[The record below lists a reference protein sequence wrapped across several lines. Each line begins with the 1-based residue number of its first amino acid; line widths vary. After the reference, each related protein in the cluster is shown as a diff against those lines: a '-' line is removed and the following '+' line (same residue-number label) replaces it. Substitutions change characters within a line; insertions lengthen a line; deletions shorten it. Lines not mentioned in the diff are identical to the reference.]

1 MPKSIIFCNFG
12 KLLDSLLMDKLI
24 GRKLEQAKLQACM
37 ESERSEFVVVY
48 GRRRIGKT
56 FLVRRFFKDNYAF
69 SFVGKH
75 EMRREQQL
83 AEFAKELMC
92 YSHSTFVPQLKN
104 WTEAFDALQRLLET
118 YNIPGKKVVFFD
130 EMPWM
135 DTPKSDFVSAL
146 ENFWNGWA
154 NMRDDIVLV
163 ACGSATSWM
172 VDKLLHNQGGLF
184 NRITQ
189 KIYLRPFKLSEMEQY
204 LDEKHFGWN
213 RYQIAQCYM
222 ILGGIPFY
230 LTLLNPK
237 LSLLS
242 NIDELF
248 FADAHAMLRT
258 EYNELYSTLFKRPDN
273 YLAVIRMLT
282 ERKEGFT
289 RKEINEKTKLGGA
302 ALSKILSDLEQC
314 DFIFSYARYGNAKNN
329 AIYRIKD
336 FYTLFYYKYV
346 NGIDTKDSLRW
357 THLSST
363 PQVSSW
369 QGFSFELLCLLH
381 LDEIKKALGIDRILN
396 DASAWRSRQPEQ
408 NTQIDLVIERADHN
422 INLCEMKFSSG
433 MYAIDKGYEQKLR
446 ERMSIFLAET
456 MTRCSTRIT
465 MVTTYGVLQNKHSGI
480 VNDEVLLDD
489 LFE

>member
-1 MPKSIIFCNFG
+1 
-12 KLLDSLLMDKLI
+12 
-24 GRKLEQAKLQACM
+24 M

-75 EMRREQQL
+75 EMGREQQL
-83 AEFAKELMC
+83 TEFAKELMR

-289 RKEINEKTKLGGA
+289 RKEISEKTKLGGA

>member
-1 MPKSIIFCNFG
+1 
-12 KLLDSLLMDKLI
+12 
-24 GRKLEQAKLQACM
+24 M

-75 EMRREQQL
+75 EMGREQQL
-83 AEFAKELMC
+83 TEFAKELMR

-289 RKEINEKTKLGGA
+289 RKEISEKTKLGGA

-369 QGFSFELLCLLH
+369 QGFCFELLCLLH

-396 DASAWRSRQPEQ
+396 DASAWRSKQPEQ

-465 MVTTYGVLQNKHSGI
+465 LVTTYGVLQNKHSGI

>member
-1 MPKSIIFCNFG
+1 
-12 KLLDSLLMDKLI
+12 MDKLI

-92 YSHSTFVPQLKN
+92 YSHSTFVPHLKN

>member
-1 MPKSIIFCNFG
+1 
-12 KLLDSLLMDKLI
+12 
-24 GRKLEQAKLQACM
+24 M

-92 YSHSTFVPQLKN
+92 YSHSAFVPQLKN

-189 KIYLRPFKLSEMEQY
+189 KLYLRPFKLSEMEQY

-289 RKEINEKTKLGGA
+289 RKEISEKTKLGGA

>member
-1 MPKSIIFCNFG
+1 
-12 KLLDSLLMDKLI
+12 
-24 GRKLEQAKLQACM
+24 M

-83 AEFAKELMC
+83 TEFAKELMR

-189 KIYLRPFKLSEMEQY
+189 KLYLRPFKLSEMEQY

-289 RKEINEKTKLGGA
+289 RKEISEKTKLGGA

>member
-1 MPKSIIFCNFG
+1 
-12 KLLDSLLMDKLI
+12 
-24 GRKLEQAKLQACM
+24 M

-56 FLVRRFFKDNYAF
+56 FLVRRFFRDNYAF

-75 EMRREQQL
+75 EMGREQQL
-83 AEFAKELMC
+83 TEFAKELMR

-118 YNIPGKKVVFFD
+118 YGIPDKKVVFFD

-289 RKEINEKTKLGGA
+289 RKEISEKTKLSGA

>member
-1 MPKSIIFCNFG
+1 
-12 KLLDSLLMDKLI
+12 MDKLI

-75 EMRREQQL
+75 EMGREQQL
-83 AEFAKELMC
+83 AEFAKELMR

-189 KIYLRPFKLSEMEQY
+189 KLYLRPFKLSEMEQY

-289 RKEINEKTKLGGA
+289 RKEISEKTKLSGA

-396 DASAWRSRQPEQ
+396 DASAWRSKQPEQ

>member
-1 MPKSIIFCNFG
+1 
-12 KLLDSLLMDKLI
+12 
-24 GRKLEQAKLQACM
+24 M

-172 VDKLLHNQGGLF
+172 VDKLLYNQGGLF

-189 KIYLRPFKLSEMEQY
+189 KLYLRPFKLSEMEQY

-289 RKEINEKTKLGGA
+289 RKEISEKTKLGGA

-369 QGFSFELLCLLH
+369 QGFSFELLGLLH

-396 DASAWRSRQPEQ
+396 DASAWRSKQPEQ

>member
-1 MPKSIIFCNFG
+1 
-12 KLLDSLLMDKLI
+12 
-24 GRKLEQAKLQACM
+24 M

-163 ACGSATSWM
+163 ACGSAISWM

-289 RKEINEKTKLGGA
+289 RKEISEKTKLGGA

-465 MVTTYGVLQNKHSGI
+465 LVTTYGVLQNKHSGI

>member
-1 MPKSIIFCNFG
+1 
-12 KLLDSLLMDKLI
+12 
-24 GRKLEQAKLQACM
+24 M

-118 YNIPGKKVVFFD
+118 YNISGKKVVFFD

-258 EYNELYSTLFKRPDN
+258 EYNELCSTLFKRPDN

>member
-1 MPKSIIFCNFG
+1 
-12 KLLDSLLMDKLI
+12 
-24 GRKLEQAKLQACM
+24 M

-56 FLVRRFFKDNYAF
+56 FLVRRFFRDNYAF

-75 EMRREQQL
+75 EMGREQQL
-83 AEFAKELMC
+83 TEFAKELMR

-118 YNIPGKKVVFFD
+118 YGIPDKKVVFFD

-289 RKEINEKTKLGGA
+289 RKEISEKTKLGGA

-396 DASAWRSRQPEQ
+396 DASAWRSKQPEQ

-465 MVTTYGVLQNKHSGI
+465 LVTTYGVLQNKHSGI

>member
-1 MPKSIIFCNFG
+1 
-12 KLLDSLLMDKLI
+12 
-24 GRKLEQAKLQACM
+24 M

-118 YNIPGKKVVFFD
+118 YGIPDKKVVFFD

-163 ACGSATSWM
+163 ACGSAISWM

-289 RKEINEKTKLGGA
+289 RKEISEKTKLGGA

-465 MVTTYGVLQNKHSGI
+465 LVTTYGVLQNKHSGI

>member
-1 MPKSIIFCNFG
+1 
-12 KLLDSLLMDKLI
+12 MDKLI

-396 DASAWRSRQPEQ
+396 DASAWRSRQPEL

>member
-1 MPKSIIFCNFG
+1 
-12 KLLDSLLMDKLI
+12 
-24 GRKLEQAKLQACM
+24 M

-163 ACGSATSWM
+163 TCGSATSWM

-381 LDEIKKALGIDRILN
+381 LDEIKKALGIDSILN

>member
-1 MPKSIIFCNFG
+1 
-12 KLLDSLLMDKLI
+12 
-24 GRKLEQAKLQACM
+24 M

-329 AIYRIKD
+329 AIYRIKN

-396 DASAWRSRQPEQ
+396 DASVWRSRQPEQ

>member
-1 MPKSIIFCNFG
+1 
-12 KLLDSLLMDKLI
+12 MDKLI

-456 MTRCSTRIT
+456 MTRCRTRIT

>member
-1 MPKSIIFCNFG
+1 
-12 KLLDSLLMDKLI
+12 
-24 GRKLEQAKLQACM
+24 M

-75 EMRREQQL
+75 EMGREQQL
-83 AEFAKELMC
+83 AEFAKELMR

-118 YNIPGKKVVFFD
+118 YDIPGKKVVFFD

>member
-1 MPKSIIFCNFG
+1 
-12 KLLDSLLMDKLI
+12 MDKLI

-56 FLVRRFFKDNYAF
+56 FLVRRFFRDNYAF

-75 EMRREQQL
+75 EMGREQQL
-83 AEFAKELMC
+83 TEFGKELMR

-118 YNIPGKKVVFFD
+118 YGIPDKKVVFFD

-289 RKEINEKTKLGGA
+289 RKEISEKTKLGGA

>member
-1 MPKSIIFCNFG
+1 
-12 KLLDSLLMDKLI
+12 MDKLI

-83 AEFAKELMC
+83 AEFAKELMY

-396 DASAWRSRQPEQ
+396 DASAWRSRQPEL

>member
-1 MPKSIIFCNFG
+1 
-12 KLLDSLLMDKLI
+12 
-24 GRKLEQAKLQACM
+24 M

-56 FLVRRFFKDNYAF
+56 FLVRRFFRDNYAF

-75 EMRREQQL
+75 EMGREQQL
-83 AEFAKELMC
+83 TEFAKELMR

-118 YNIPGKKVVFFD
+118 YGIPDKKVVFFD

-289 RKEINEKTKLGGA
+289 RKEISEKTKLGGA

-465 MVTTYGVLQNKHSGI
+465 MITTYGVLQNKHSGI

>member
-1 MPKSIIFCNFG
+1 
-12 KLLDSLLMDKLI
+12 
-24 GRKLEQAKLQACM
+24 M
-37 ESERSEFVVVY
+37 ESERSEFVVVC

-56 FLVRRFFKDNYAF
+56 FLVRRFFKDTYAF

-75 EMRREQQL
+75 EMGREQQL
-83 AEFAKELMC
+83 GEFAKELMR
-92 YSHSTFVPQLKN
+92 YSQSTFVPQLKN

-118 YNIPGKKVVFFD
+118 YDIPGKKVVFLD

-189 KIYLRPFKLSEMEQY
+189 KLYLRPFKLSEMEQY

-242 NIDELF
+242 NIDDLF

-258 EYNELYSTLFKRPDN
+258 EYNELYSTLFKRPDK

-289 RKEINEKTKLGGA
+289 RKEISEKTKLGGA

-396 DASAWRSRQPEQ
+396 DASAWRSKQPEQ

-465 MVTTYGVLQNKHSGI
+465 LVTTYGVLQNKHSGI

>member
-1 MPKSIIFCNFG
+1 
-12 KLLDSLLMDKLI
+12 MDKLI

-37 ESERSEFVVVY
+37 EPERSEFVVVY

-146 ENFWNGWA
+146 ANFWNGWA

-172 VDKLLHNQGGLF
+172 VDKLLRNQGGLF

-273 YLAVIRMLT
+273 YLA
-282 ERKEGFT
+282 
-289 RKEINEKTKLGGA
+289 
-302 ALSKILSDLEQC
+302 
-314 DFIFSYARYGNAKNN
+314 
-329 AIYRIKD
+329 
-336 FYTLFYYKYV
+336 
-346 NGIDTKDSLRW
+346 
-357 THLSST
+357 
-363 PQVSSW
+363 
-369 QGFSFELLCLLH
+369 
-381 LDEIKKALGIDRILN
+381 
-396 DASAWRSRQPEQ
+396 
-408 NTQIDLVIERADHN
+408 
-422 INLCEMKFSSG
+422 
-433 MYAIDKGYEQKLR
+433 
-446 ERMSIFLAET
+446 
-456 MTRCSTRIT
+456 
-465 MVTTYGVLQNKHSGI
+465 
-480 VNDEVLLDD
+480 
-489 LFE
+489 

>member
-1 MPKSIIFCNFG
+1 
-12 KLLDSLLMDKLI
+12 
-24 GRKLEQAKLQACM
+24 M

-189 KIYLRPFKLSEMEQY
+189 KLYLRPFKLSEMEQY

-289 RKEINEKTKLGGA
+289 RKEISEKTKLGGA

-396 DASAWRSRQPEQ
+396 DASAWRSKQPEQ

-446 ERMSIFLAET
+446 ECMSIFLAET

-465 MVTTYGVLQNKHSGI
+465 LVTTYGVLQNKHSGI

>member
-1 MPKSIIFCNFG
+1 
-12 KLLDSLLMDKLI
+12 
-24 GRKLEQAKLQACM
+24 M

-289 RKEINEKTKLGGA
+289 RKEISEKTKLGGA

-446 ERMSIFLAET
+446 ERMSIFQAET

-465 MVTTYGVLQNKHSGI
+465 LVTTYGVLQNKHSGI

>member
-1 MPKSIIFCNFG
+1 
-12 KLLDSLLMDKLI
+12 MDKLI

-75 EMRREQQL
+75 EMGREQQL
-83 AEFAKELMC
+83 TEFAKELMR

-118 YNIPGKKVVFFD
+118 YDIPGKKVVFFD

-189 KIYLRPFKLSEMEQY
+189 KLYLRPFKLSEMEQY

-363 PQVSSW
+363 PLVSSW

-396 DASAWRSRQPEQ
+396 DASAWRSKQPEQ

-446 ERMSIFLAET
+446 ERMSIFQAET
-456 MTRCSTRIT
+456 MTRCITRIT
-465 MVTTYGVLQNKHSGI
+465 LVTIYGVLQNKHSGI
-480 VNDEVLLDD
+480 VNDEVVLDD
-489 LFE
+489 LFEN

>member
-1 MPKSIIFCNFG
+1 
-12 KLLDSLLMDKLI
+12 
-24 GRKLEQAKLQACM
+24 M

-130 EMPWM
+130 KMPWM

-172 VDKLLHNQGGLF
+172 VDKLLRNQGGLF

-446 ERMSIFLAET
+446 ERMSIFQAET

-465 MVTTYGVLQNKHSGI
+465 LVTTYGVLQNKHSGI

>member
-1 MPKSIIFCNFG
+1 
-12 KLLDSLLMDKLI
+12 
-24 GRKLEQAKLQACM
+24 M

-75 EMRREQQL
+75 EMGREQQL
-83 AEFAKELMC
+83 TEFAKELMR

-118 YNIPGKKVVFFD
+118 YDIPGKKVVFFD

>member
-1 MPKSIIFCNFG
+1 
-12 KLLDSLLMDKLI
+12 MDKLI

-92 YSHSTFVPQLKN
+92 YSHSAFVPQLKN

>member
-1 MPKSIIFCNFG
+1 
-12 KLLDSLLMDKLI
+12 
-24 GRKLEQAKLQACM
+24 M

-83 AEFAKELMC
+83 TEFAKELMC

-118 YNIPGKKVVFFD
+118 YNISGKKVVFFD

-465 MVTTYGVLQNKHSGI
+465 LVTTYGVLQNKHSGI

>member
-1 MPKSIIFCNFG
+1 
-12 KLLDSLLMDKLI
+12 MDKLI

-83 AEFAKELMC
+83 AEFAKELMR

-118 YNIPGKKVVFFD
+118 YDIPDKKVVFFD

-189 KIYLRPFKLSEMEQY
+189 KLYLRPFKLSEMEQY

-289 RKEINEKTKLGGA
+289 RKEISEKTKLGGA

-396 DASAWRSRQPEQ
+396 DASAWRSKQPEQ

-465 MVTTYGVLQNKHSGI
+465 LVTTYGVLQNKHSGI

>member
-1 MPKSIIFCNFG
+1 
-12 KLLDSLLMDKLI
+12 
-24 GRKLEQAKLQACM
+24 M

-75 EMRREQQL
+75 EMGREQQL
-83 AEFAKELMC
+83 TEFAKELMR

-118 YNIPGKKVVFFD
+118 YGIPDKKVVFFD

>member
-1 MPKSIIFCNFG
+1 
-12 KLLDSLLMDKLI
+12 
-24 GRKLEQAKLQACM
+24 M

-83 AEFAKELMC
+83 TEFAKELMR

-118 YNIPGKKVVFFD
+118 YNISGKKVVFFD

-184 NRITQ
+184 NRITK

-396 DASAWRSRQPEQ
+396 DASAWRSKQPEQ

>member
-1 MPKSIIFCNFG
+1 
-12 KLLDSLLMDKLI
+12 
-24 GRKLEQAKLQACM
+24 M

-83 AEFAKELMC
+83 TEFAKELMC

-189 KIYLRPFKLSEMEQY
+189 KLYLRPFKLSEMEQY

>member
-1 MPKSIIFCNFG
+1 
-12 KLLDSLLMDKLI
+12 MDKLI

-172 VDKLLHNQGGLF
+172 VDKLLYNQGGLF

>member
-1 MPKSIIFCNFG
+1 
-12 KLLDSLLMDKLI
+12 
-24 GRKLEQAKLQACM
+24 M

-75 EMRREQQL
+75 EMGREQQL
-83 AEFAKELMC
+83 AEFAKELMR

-118 YNIPGKKVVFFD
+118 YDISGKKVVFFD

-189 KIYLRPFKLSEMEQY
+189 KLYLRPFKLSEMEQY

-289 RKEINEKTKLGGA
+289 RKEISEKTKLGGA

-396 DASAWRSRQPEQ
+396 DASAWRSKQPEQ

-446 ERMSIFLAET
+446 ERMSIFQAET

-465 MVTTYGVLQNKHSGI
+465 LVTTYGVLQNKHSGI
-480 VNDEVLLDD
+480 VNDEVVLDD
-489 LFE
+489 LFEN

>member
-1 MPKSIIFCNFG
+1 
-12 KLLDSLLMDKLI
+12 
-24 GRKLEQAKLQACM
+24 M

-83 AEFAKELMC
+83 TEFAKELMR

-118 YNIPGKKVVFFD
+118 YNISGKKVVFFD

-289 RKEINEKTKLGGA
+289 RKEISEKTKLGGA

-346 NGIDTKDSLRW
+346 NGIDMKDSLRW

>member
-1 MPKSIIFCNFG
+1 
-12 KLLDSLLMDKLI
+12 
-24 GRKLEQAKLQACM
+24 M

-56 FLVRRFFKDNYAF
+56 FLVRRFFRDNYAF

-75 EMRREQQL
+75 EMGREQQL
-83 AEFAKELMC
+83 TEFAKELMR

-189 KIYLRPFKLSEMEQY
+189 KLYLRPFKLSEMEQY

-289 RKEINEKTKLGGA
+289 RKEISEKTKLGGA

>member
-1 MPKSIIFCNFG
+1 
-12 KLLDSLLMDKLI
+12 MDKLI

-189 KIYLRPFKLSEMEQY
+189 KLYLRPFKLSEMEQY

-289 RKEINEKTKLGGA
+289 RKEISEKTKLGGA

-396 DASAWRSRQPEQ
+396 DVSAWRSKQPEQ

-465 MVTTYGVLQNKHSGI
+465 LVTTYGVLQNKHSGI